1 MKKNYTATMWACYTG
16 YITQAIVNNF
26 IPLLFVTFCSTYGI
40 PMEKI
45 TLLITLNFIIQ
56 LCIDAIST
64 KLIDKIGYRTS
75 AIIAHVCAGG
85 GLILLSFL
93 PELTPDP
100 FVGILIS
107 VFVYALGG
115 GLIEVL
121 ISPIVEACPTENKEK
136 AMSLLHSFY
145 CWGHVGVVLVSTAF
159 FALFGIEKWRVLAI
173 LWAIIPVFNVFLFSV
188 VPIYTLGGEDR
199 KSTPL
204 KKLFASG
211 TFWLFMLMMVCAGA
225 GEQAVS
231 QWASAFAE
239 TGLNVSKTLGD
250 LLGPMMFAF
259 TMGLS
264 RLIFG
269 KFGEKMKLDV
279 FMIISTC
286 LCLCSYMLIS
296 LVNNAAVGLMGC
308 ALCGFSVGIMWPG
321 TYSKAANEMPW
332 GGTSMFALLALAGD
346 VGCSAGPT
354 LAGFVS
360 GACGDDLKKGILSA
374 IIFPVLMLV
383 SLLIFTITGKK
394 KKAEPYSGVNG
405 NL

>member
-1 MKKNYTATMWACYTG
+1 
-16 YITQAIVNNF
+16 
-26 IPLLFVTFCSTYGI
+26 
-40 PMEKI
+40 MEKI

-56 LCIDAIST
+56 LCIDALSA
-64 KLIDKIGYRTS
+64 KLIDKIGYRAS

-100 FVGILIS
+100 FVGILVS

-115 GLIEVL
+115 GFIEVL

-159 FALFGIEKWRVLAI
+159 FALFGIEKWRILAL
-173 LWAIIPVFNVFLFSV
+173 LWAIIPVLNVFLFSV
-188 VPIYTLGGEDR
+188 VPIYTLGGDEQ

-204 KKLFASG
+204 KKLFTSG

-225 GEQAVS
+225 SEQAVS

-250 LLGPMMFAF
+250 LLGPMTFAF
-259 TMGLS
+259 MMGLS

-269 KFGEKMKLDV
+269 KFGEKMKLGA
-279 FMIISTC
+279 FMTVSTC
-286 LCLCSYMLIS
+286 LCLCSYLLIS
-296 LVNNAAVGLMGC
+296 LVNNAAVGLVGC

-321 TYSKAANEMPW
+321 TYSKASKEMPW

-346 VGCSAGPT
+346 IGCTAGPT

-360 GACGDDLKKGILSA
+360 ARAATTLKKA
-374 IIFPVLMLV
+374 FCPQ
-383 SLLIFTITGKK
+383 
-394 KKAEPYSGVNG
+394 
-405 NL
+405 

>member
-1 MKKNYTATMWACYTG
+1 MG
-16 YITQAIVNNF
+16 V
-26 IPLLFVTFCSTYGI
+26 LYGI
-40 PMEKI
+40 HNSGNRKQFYSAVVCYILFDVRHPYGK

-188 VPIYTLGGEDR
+188 VPIYTLGGENR

-308 ALCGFSVGIMWPG
+308 ALCGFSVGILWPG
-321 TYSKAANEMPW
+321 TFSQGAERTVRRQTKCRGEGLLCLRFSRLPAMSAVRQDPRLPGLCRAHAA
-332 GGTSMFALLALAGD
+332 T
-346 VGCSAGPT
+346 T
-354 LAGFVS
+354 
-360 GACGDDLKKGILSA
+360 LKKA
-374 IIFPVLMLV
+374 FCPR
-383 SLLIFTITGKK
+383 
-394 KKAEPYSGVNG
+394 
-405 NL
+405 